1 MFVIILIKK
10 NYLPTFFFNKYV
22 TNFFLVVLNRSDR
35 KAVALHWPT
44 FHTALNFQ
52 RSSKYFTAVL
62 IVATRT
68 FNTLHYL
75 SCTGSLKCHVS
86 LLK

>member
-35 KAVALHWPT
+35 KAVALH
-44 FHTALNFQ
+44 
-52 RSSKYFTAVL
+52 
-62 IVATRT
+62 
-68 FNTLHYL
+68 
-75 SCTGSLKCHVS
+75 
-86 LLK
+86 